1 MPRRTQRY
9 SKIGDT
15 MKTIDLSG
23 KWNYKTDID
32 NGQTIDSIKFENN
45 NFNLRVQLVIIG

>member
-15 MKTIDLSG
+15 METIDLSG

-32 NGQTIDSIKFENN
+32 NSQTKEYCIVCREEN
-45 NFNLRVQLVIIG
+45 GSGGGM

>member
-1 MPRRTQRY
+1 MPKKYAKQGLEIKSMPRRTQRY

-23 KWNYKTDID
+23 KM
-32 NGQTIDSIKFENN
+32 E
-45 NFNLRVQLVIIG
+45 L